1 MNETMF
7 DSIEPITL
15 ELKKDFSP
23 DYLSGFYA
31 ENLDS
36 VQSDKTKH
44 VLKRTEKTIEDEIF
58 NTLIHYD
65 EVSMESFKAEITQE
79 SVKYTLLPVWFLT
92 TRFQDEEYVFAMN
105 GTSGK
110 LIGDLPFDKTLYNK
124 YLLIRVSIIT
134 AIIYTLFTI
143 IQEAAMNKKT
153 TLLTILITLLFITV
167 SASNNYM
174 ISGEALSNDE
184 IVEINDHLNT
194 FKDKNNIYL
203 YFDVN
208 AQSNNPDFDALN
220 QNDHTTLISI
230 KTQDNAWV
238 FMASKELSSKYSR
251 RKQ

>member
-143 IQEAAMNKKT
+143 I
-153 TLLTILITLLFITV
+153 
-167 SASNNYM
+167 
-174 ISGEALSNDE
+174 
-184 IVEINDHLNT
+184 
-194 FKDKNNIYL
+194 
-203 YFDVN
+203 
-208 AQSNNPDFDALN
+208 
-220 QNDHTTLISI
+220 
-230 KTQDNAWV
+230 
-238 FMASKELSSKYSR
+238 
-251 RKQ
+251 